1 MAHYFKILINGRTK
15 VYQNF
20 EDIPQ
25 SIENVITF
33 IPEVP
38 PPPHTDEQH
47 EEMETYIPKM
57 NELLERSKNG
67 N

>member
-20 EDIPQ
+20 EDIPE
-25 SIENVITF
+25 SFENVITF
-33 IPEVP
+33 APETP

-47 EEMETYIPKM
+47 EEMEKWEGRLH
-57 NELLERSKNG
+57 ELMKRETM
-67 N
+67 